1 MPGETNKAI
10 RCSEFETLLSDA
22 VENRVTGKTLEIFN
36 AHAASCANCKPLL
49 AEAQEGHRW
58 LKSLAEAEPPG
69 NLVRNIL
76 AATSGVQPARSAPRR
91 PRASWLDWVQAS
103 IVTPTMGI
111 VKQPRFAM
119 SFGMAFFSLSV
130 GLNVAGVKVSDVRH
144 VDLRPS
150 AVRRTYYETSGKISK
165 YYENL
170 RVVYEFEARVRELK
184 RVTRPAGQS
193 EEKEKDRKNNTSG
206 QPDQKQ
212 ERNYSQQGDQ
222 PVLASFPQAIP
233 VVPVTTCRRFV

>member
-1 MPGETNKAI
+1 M
-10 RCSEFETLLSDA
+10 
-22 VENRVTGKTLEIFN
+22 
-36 AHAASCANCKPLL
+36 
-49 AEAQEGHRW
+49 
-58 LKSLAEAEPPG
+58 KSLAEIDPPA
-69 NLVRNIL
+69 NLIPNIL
-76 AATSGVQPARSAPRR
+76 AATTGIQSTHKATSPLRE
-91 PRASWLDWVQAS
+91 WMEAS
-103 IVTPTMGI
+103 IFAPVMAI

-150 AVRRTYYETSGKISK
+150 AVRRTYYETSGKIAK

-193 EEKEKDRKNNTSG
+193 EEKEKDHKNNTSG
-206 QPDQKQ
+206 QPDQNQ
-212 ERNYSQQGDQ
+212 ERNYSQQGEQ
-222 PVLASFPQAIP
+222 PILADFQQAIP
-233 VVPVTTCRRFV
+233 VVPVTTRRRFV

>member
-1 MPGETNKAI
+1 MYK
-10 RCSEFETLLSDA
+10 R
-22 VENRVTGKTLEIFN
+22 
-36 AHAASCANCKPLL
+36 
-49 AEAQEGHRW
+49 Q
-58 LKSLAEAEPPG
+58 
-69 NLVRNIL
+69 
-76 AATSGVQPARSAPRR
+76 
-91 PRASWLDWVQAS
+91 WLDWVQAS

-222 PVLASFPQAIP
+222 PILASSPQAIP